1 MRPAR
6 RQQRGIVA
14 VLVAVALV
22 ALIAMVGLATD
33 MGHVVLN
40 KSRLQS
46 TVDAAA
52 LAAAKVLDQKGS
64 EDQATTAAHGVFDLN
79 AADQPELMAWLAG
92 SDITVQ
98 YSQLL
103 NPFSPGTTPAHYVRV
118 RADNLSMLTSFLR
131 WSDSKSCP
139 PRRAR
144 WRVRARRSARP
155 QVCDLV
161 PMLVCADMAA
171 ARPVTGAIPAT
182 T

>member
-1 MRPAR
+1 MRPIQ

-22 ALIAMVGLATD
+22 ALVAMVGLATD

-52 LAAAKVLDQKGS
+52 LAAAKVLDQTGS
-64 EDQATTAAHGVFDLN
+64 EEQATTAAHSVFGLN
-79 AADQPELMAWLAG
+79 AADQPELLIWLVD

-118 RADNLSMLTSFLR
+118 RADNLWWLT
-131 WSDSKSCP
+131 
-139 PRRAR
+139 
-144 WRVRARRSARP
+144 
-155 QVCDLV
+155 
-161 PMLVCADMAA
+161 
-171 ARPVTGAIPAT
+171 
-182 T
+182 